1 MKHIHYL
8 MVIGL
13 LSVFTIVNG
22 KNMVSGDDDNNQQS
36 ERTMPKGRLLRVE
49 FSYQGMR
56 MEPFGNFDLKRSFTK
71 VKIKGKVKE
80 EVKSEFNFYRYQN
93 EATLHDV
100 PDTLFDAARRIIE
113 EEHMYEYAPFY
124 NLPPGEDL
132 LDGFHWSFTAWFEN
146 GEILSSSGRLD
157 PKGNGLDRMKMLLY
171 NAAKAY
177 TEQKE

>member
-71 VKIKGKVKE
+71 VKVKGKVKE

-113 EEHMYEYAPFY
+113 EEHMYEYAPSY
-124 NLPPGEDL
+124 NLPPGRPVRRLPLEFHCLVREWRNPIVIRQTRSQRQWFGQNEDVAL
-132 LDGFHWSFTAWFEN
+132 
-146 GEILSSSGRLD
+146 
-157 PKGNGLDRMKMLLY
+157 
-171 NAAKAY
+171 
-177 TEQKE
+177 